1 MVGGFVSDPENSNS
15 LAPIIRETS
24 EKGALEAVVPINGDC
39 VFGPVP
45 SRDEVRRA
53 ISDLQ
58 RFVKAH
64 SASKSELDGVQQLL
78 YRFDQTNMLQSP
90 GYAKFHDAFSTMQT
104 EPAFQNT
111 VASISSDK
119 AVWEAI
125 QSNKA
130 VQDLQ
135 GSIFAAKKERLLTC
149 SEEEPD
155 IMALIIRWILKF
167 TRSKLLELAESFGLL
182 VSEMIQSSPKDKPTS
197 ELDHL
202 LEEKVRS
209 SLLLSV
215 IIMLIVVISRS

>member
-1 MVGGFVSDPENSNS
+1 MGRGFASDPENSNS
-15 LAPIIRETS
+15 LAPIIGETS
-24 EKGALEAVVPINGDC
+24 EKGAIEAVLPRNGDC
-39 VFGPVP
+39 VLGPVP

-58 RFVKAH
+58 RFVDTN

-78 YRFDQTNMLQSP
+78 SRLDQTNMLQSP
-90 GYAKFHDAFSTMQT
+90 GYEKFHEAVSAMQGD
-104 EPAFQNT
+104 PAFRNT

-125 QSNKA
+125 QYNKA

-135 GSIFAAKKERLLTC
+135 GSVFAAKKERLLNY
-149 SEEEPD
+149 SEEQD
-155 IMALIIRWILKF
+155 IIALILRWILNV
-167 TRSKLLELAESFGLL
+167 TRSKVLELAESFGFL
-182 VSEMIQSSPKDKPTS
+182 VNEMIHSSHKDKPIS

-209 SLLLSV
+209 SLLLSIV
-215 IIMLIVVISRS
+215 IMLIVVITRG